1 MGLVSFL
8 AQLIPTPRGLCL
20 LSDSCEGVDLN
31 SVPYSTTPSSLTLL
45 VPLLVKKMVRAPVV
59 DKDGVRRGAW
69 SFEEDEK
76 LRAYVQRY
84 GPSKWRELPTLAGLT
99 RCGKSCRLR
108 WLNYLRP
115 DNEIKNHWNAHL
127 KKQVNP
133 KPQSSTQPKP
143 KQLTSQVI
151 EAKREDFTGYSSTT
165 FGILESSSLSQQT
178 SSCDDNFATQNWGVE
193 DYDPSGYYEDIWT
206 EQCVSDVLDG
216 CLEFSADY
224 EIGIFSPQHHEPT
237 YDDNYID

>member
-1 MGLVSFL
+1 
-8 AQLIPTPRGLCL
+8 
-20 LSDSCEGVDLN
+20 
-31 SVPYSTTPSSLTLL
+31 
-45 VPLLVKKMVRAPVV
+45 MVRAPVV

-76 LRAYVQRY
+76 LRAYVHRY

-115 DNEIKNHWNAHL
+115 GIKRGNYTDEENDLICNLHKKHGNRWSTIAAKLPGRTDNEIKNHWNAHL
-127 KKQVNP
+127 KKQVKP

-193 DYDPSGYYEDIWT
+193 DYDRSGYYEDFWTT

-237 YDDNYID
+237 YDDNYIDLFCSLL